1 MINFNEEYFSNNCY
15 FFLKE
20 REDKISLYYSVADT
34 LTESRKKDDKK
45 DFKKKDLKKVKN
57 IVNKFLSSKEK
68 VTKKDIDKE
77 LSNVSS
83 SGEIEEL
90 IDSEGG
96 LLNTRTPYL
105 NMTLHPRK
113 TMDQTITM
121 TRTANDP
128 ITRGY
133 RVYYG
138 ESKDSVNNLLNE
150 NKLSTMEKLI
160 LQAEKDGHIKG
171 DYSQNVLSSAKKIAK
186 EFDNLKNDEERKS
199 LRDYYYDKFII
210 MIGKKKNITEVDYS
224 DAFGFEETE
233 DMDFKNTVNTL
244 KKMGVE
250 NAVHRAKELGKL
262 PKAKKRNGK
271 LRQRLSEKDSIEEQE
286 KQKMVKMVEDI
297 LAKKS
302 NKDSD
307 ILKKDNDSSVSKILI
322 KNLQSIKKLADKEG
336 ISISKL
342 INILKTSE

>member
-90 IDSEGG
+90 VDSEGG

-105 NMTLHPRK
+105 NMALHPRK

-121 TRTANDP
+121 TRTSNDP

-138 ESKDSVNNLLNE
+138 ENTE
-150 NKLSTMEKLI
+150 ND
-160 LQAEKDGHIKG
+160 A
-171 DYSQNVLSSAKKIAK
+171 
-186 EFDNLKNDEERKS
+186 
-199 LRDYYYDKFII
+199 
-210 MIGKKKNITEVDYS
+210 NIVSEINYS

-233 DMDFKNTVNTL
+233 NMDFKNTVNTL

-286 KQKMVKMVEDI
+286 RQKMVKMVEDI

>member
-83 SGEIEEL
+83 SGEIEEFV
-90 IDSEGG
+90 DSSGG

-105 NMTLHPRK
+105 NMALHPRK

-121 TRTANDP
+121 TRTSNDP

-138 ESKDSVNNLLNE
+138 ENKENE
-150 NKLSTMEKLI
+150 
-160 LQAEKDGHIKG
+160 G
-171 DYSQNVLSSAKKIAK
+171 NVVS
-186 EFDNLKNDEERKS
+186 
-199 LRDYYYDKFII
+199 
-210 MIGKKKNITEVDYS
+210 EVDYS

-250 NAVHRAKELGKL
+250 NPVHRAKELGKL

-286 KQKMVKMVEDI
+286 RKKMVKMVEDI
-297 LAKKS
+297 LTKKS

-307 ILKKDNDSSVSKILI
+307 ILKKDNNSSVSKFLI

>member
-1 MINFNEEYFSNNCY
+1 MINFNIEYFNNNCY

-57 IVNKFLSSKEK
+57 IINKFLSSKEK
-68 VTKKDIDKE
+68 VSKKDIDKE
-77 LSNVSS
+77 LSDVES
-83 SGEIEEL
+83 SGEIEEF
-90 IDSEGG
+90 IDADGG
-96 LLNTRTPYL
+96 LLNKRTPYL
-105 NMTLHPRK
+105 NMALHPRK
-113 TMDQTITM
+113 TMDQTVPM
-121 TRTANDP
+121 SRVYNDP

-138 ESKDSVNNLLNE
+138 ESE
-150 NKLSTMEKLI
+150 NKGNKVVSEI
-160 LQAEKDGHIKG
+160 
-171 DYSQNVLSSAKKIAK
+171 
-186 EFDNLKNDEERKS
+186 
-199 LRDYYYDKFII
+199 
-210 MIGKKKNITEVDYS
+210 DYS

-262 PKAKKRNGK
+262 PKAKKKNGK
-271 LRQRLSEKDSIEEQE
+271 LRQRLSEKDSIEEQQ

-297 LAKKS
+297 LTKKNS
-302 NKDSD
+302 KDSD
-307 ILKKDNDSSVSKILI
+307 ILSKDSDTSVSKILV

>member
-45 DFKKKDLKKVKN
+45 NFKKKDLKKVKN
-57 IVNKFLSSKEK
+57 IVNKFLTSKEK

-77 LSNVSS
+77 LSNVSL
-83 SGEIEEL
+83 SGEIEEFV
-90 IDSEGG
+90 DSDGG
-96 LLNTRTPYL
+96 LLNTKTPYL
-105 NMTLHPRK
+105 NMALHPKK

-121 TRTANDP
+121 TRTSNDP

-138 ESKDSVNNLLNE
+138 ESKESN
-150 NKLSTMEKLI
+150 
-160 LQAEKDGHIKG
+160 G
-171 DYSQNVLSSAKKIAK
+171 NVVS
-186 EFDNLKNDEERKS
+186 
-199 LRDYYYDKFII
+199 
-210 MIGKKKNITEVDYS
+210 EVDYS

-286 KQKMVKMVEDI
+286 RQKMVKMVEDI

-302 NKDSD
+302 NKNSD

>member
-83 SGEIEEL
+83 SGEIEEFV
-90 IDSEGG
+90 DSEGG

-105 NMTLHPRK
+105 NMALHPRK

-138 ESKDSVNNLLNE
+138 ENKENE
-150 NKLSTMEKLI
+150 
-160 LQAEKDGHIKG
+160 G
-171 DYSQNVLSSAKKIAK
+171 NVVS
-186 EFDNLKNDEERKS
+186 
-199 LRDYYYDKFII
+199 
-210 MIGKKKNITEVDYS
+210 EVDYS

-286 KQKMVKMVEDI
+286 RKKMVKMVEDI
-297 LAKKS
+297 LTKKS

-307 ILKKDNDSSVSKILI
+307 ILKKDNDSSVSKFLI

>member
-1 MINFNEEYFSNNCY
+1 MINFNIEYFNNNCY

-20 REDKISLYYSVADT
+20 KEDKISLYYSVADT

-57 IVNKFLSSKEK
+57 IINKFLSSKEK
-68 VTKKDIDKE
+68 VSKKDIDKE
-77 LSNVSS
+77 LSGVES
-83 SGEIEEL
+83 SGEIEEF
-90 IDSEGG
+90 IDADGG
-96 LLNTRTPYL
+96 LLNKRTPYL
-105 NMTLHPRK
+105 NMALHPRK
-113 TMDQTITM
+113 TMDQTVPM
-121 TRTANDP
+121 SRVYNDP

-138 ESKDSVNNLLNE
+138 ESEDKG
-150 NKLSTMEKLI
+150 NKVVSEI
-160 LQAEKDGHIKG
+160 
-171 DYSQNVLSSAKKIAK
+171 
-186 EFDNLKNDEERKS
+186 
-199 LRDYYYDKFII
+199 
-210 MIGKKKNITEVDYS
+210 DYS

-262 PKAKKRNGK
+262 PKAKKKNGK
-271 LRQRLSEKDSIEEQE
+271 LRQRLSEKDSIEEQS

-297 LAKKS
+297 LTKKNS
-302 NKDSD
+302 KDSD
-307 ILKKDNDSSVSKILI
+307 ILSKDSNNSVSKILV
-322 KNLQSIKKLADKEG
+322 KNLQSIKKLANKEG

>member
-1 MINFNEEYFSNNCY
+1 MINFNKEYFSNNCY

-77 LSNVSS
+77 LSNISS

-90 IDSEGG
+90 VDSEGG

-105 NMTLHPRK
+105 NMALHPRK

-121 TRTANDP
+121 TRTSNDP

-138 ESKDSVNNLLNE
+138 ENTE
-150 NKLSTMEKLI
+150 ND
-160 LQAEKDGHIKG
+160 A
-171 DYSQNVLSSAKKIAK
+171 
-186 EFDNLKNDEERKS
+186 
-199 LRDYYYDKFII
+199 
-210 MIGKKKNITEVDYS
+210 NIVSEINYS

-233 DMDFKNTVNTL
+233 NMDFKNTVNTL

-336 ISISKL
+336 INISKL

>member
-77 LSNVSS
+77 LSKVTS

-90 IDSEGG
+90 VDSEGG

-105 NMTLHPRK
+105 NMALHPRK

-121 TRTANDP
+121 TRTSNDP

-138 ESKDSVNNLLNE
+138 E
-150 NKLSTMEKLI
+150 
-160 LQAEKDGHIKG
+160 G
-171 DYSQNVLSSAKKIAK
+171 K
-186 EFDNLKNDEERKS
+186 ESE
-199 LRDYYYDKFII
+199 
-210 MIGKKKNITEVDYS
+210 GKVVSEIDYS

-286 KQKMVKMVEDI
+286 RQKMVKMVEDI

-302 NKDSD
+302 SKDSD
-307 ILKKDNDSSVSKILI
+307 ILKKDSDSSVSKILI

>member
-1 MINFNEEYFSNNCY
+1 MINFNKEYFSNNCY

-57 IVNKFLSSKEK
+57 IINKFLSSKKK
-68 VTKKDIDKE
+68 VSKKDIDSE
-77 LSNVSS
+77 LSGVES
-83 SGEIEEL
+83 SGEIEEFV
-90 IDSEGG
+90 DADGG

-105 NMTLHPRK
+105 NMALHPRK
-113 TMDQTITM
+113 TMDQTVPM
-121 TRTANDP
+121 TRISNDP

-138 ESKDSVNNLLNE
+138 ENE
-150 NKLSTMEKLI
+150 EKN
-160 LQAEKDGHIKG
+160 G
-171 DYSQNVLSSAKKIAK
+171 NVVSEI
-186 EFDNLKNDEERKS
+186 
-199 LRDYYYDKFII
+199 
-210 MIGKKKNITEVDYS
+210 DYS

-250 NAVHRAKELGKL
+250 NPIHRAKELGKL

-297 LAKKS
+297 LTKKS

-307 ILKKDNDSSVSKILI
+307 VLKKDNNNSVSKILV

>member
-45 DFKKKDLKKVKN
+45 DFKKRDLKKVKN

-77 LSNVSS
+77 LSKVTS
-83 SGEIEEL
+83 SGEIEEFV
-90 IDSEGG
+90 DSEGG

-105 NMTLHPRK
+105 NMALHPRK

-121 TRTANDP
+121 TRTSNDP

-138 ESKDSVNNLLNE
+138 EV
-150 NKLSTMEKLI
+150 
-160 LQAEKDGHIKG
+160 
-171 DYSQNVLSSAKKIAK
+171 K
-186 EFDNLKNDEERKS
+186 ESE
-199 LRDYYYDKFII
+199 
-210 MIGKKKNITEVDYS
+210 GKVVSEIDYS

-250 NAVHRAKELGKL
+250 NPVHRAKELGKL

-286 KQKMVKMVEDI
+286 RKKMVKMVEDI
-297 LAKKS
+297 LTKKS

-307 ILKKDNDSSVSKILI
+307 ILKKDNNSSVSKFLI

>member
-68 VTKKDIDKE
+68 VTKKEIDKE

-90 IDSEGG
+90 VDSEGG
-96 LLNTRTPYL
+96 LLNTRTPFL
-105 NMTLHPRK
+105 NMALHPRK
-113 TMDQTITM
+113 TMDQTVTM
-121 TRTANDP
+121 TRIANDP

-138 ESKDSVNNLLNE
+138 ENKENE
-150 NKLSTMEKLI
+150 
-160 LQAEKDGHIKG
+160 G
-171 DYSQNVLSSAKKIAK
+171 NVVS
-186 EFDNLKNDEERKS
+186 
-199 LRDYYYDKFII
+199 
-210 MIGKKKNITEVDYS
+210 EVDYS

-286 KQKMVKMVEDI
+286 KQKMSKMVEDI

-336 ISISKL
+336 INISKL

>member
-1 MINFNEEYFSNNCY
+1 MINFNKEYFNNNCY

-68 VTKKDIDKE
+68 VSKKDIDKE
-77 LSNVSS
+77 LSGIET

-90 IDSEGG
+90 VDADGG

-105 NMTLHPRK
+105 NMALHPRK
-113 TMDQTITM
+113 TMDQTVPM
-121 TRTANDP
+121 TRISNDP

-138 ESKDSVNNLLNE
+138 ESEEKGE
-150 NKLSTMEKLI
+150 NVVSEI
-160 LQAEKDGHIKG
+160 
-171 DYSQNVLSSAKKIAK
+171 
-186 EFDNLKNDEERKS
+186 
-199 LRDYYYDKFII
+199 
-210 MIGKKKNITEVDYS
+210 DYS

-233 DMDFKNTVNTL
+233 QMDFKNTVNTL

-250 NAVHRAKELGKL
+250 NPVHRAKELGKL
-262 PKAKKRNGK
+262 PKAKKKNGK

-297 LAKKS
+297 LTKKNS
-302 NKDSD
+302 KDSD
-307 ILKKDNDSSVSKILI
+307 ILSKDSNTSVSKILV

>member
-1 MINFNEEYFSNNCY
+1 MINFNKEYFSNNCY

-90 IDSEGG
+90 VDSEGG

-105 NMTLHPRK
+105 NMALHPRK

-121 TRTANDP
+121 TRTSNDP

-138 ESKDSVNNLLNE
+138 ENTE
-150 NKLSTMEKLI
+150 ND
-160 LQAEKDGHIKG
+160 A
-171 DYSQNVLSSAKKIAK
+171 
-186 EFDNLKNDEERKS
+186 
-199 LRDYYYDKFII
+199 
-210 MIGKKKNITEVDYS
+210 NIVSEINYS

-233 DMDFKNTVNTL
+233 NMDFKNTVNTL

-250 NAVHRAKELGKL
+250 NPVHRAKELGKL

-286 KQKMVKMVEDI
+286 RQKMVKMVEDI

>member
-77 LSNVSS
+77 LSKVTS
-83 SGEIEEL
+83 SGEIEEFV
-90 IDSEGG
+90 DSEGG

-105 NMTLHPRK
+105 NMALHPRK

-121 TRTANDP
+121 TRTSNDP

-138 ESKDSVNNLLNE
+138 E
-150 NKLSTMEKLI
+150 
-160 LQAEKDGHIKG
+160 G
-171 DYSQNVLSSAKKIAK
+171 K
-186 EFDNLKNDEERKS
+186 ESE
-199 LRDYYYDKFII
+199 
-210 MIGKKKNITEVDYS
+210 GKVVSEIDYS

-271 LRQRLSEKDSIEEQE
+271 LRQRLSEKDNIEEQE
-286 KQKMVKMVEDI
+286 RQKMVKMVEDI

-307 ILKKDNDSSVSKILI
+307 ILKKDSDSSVSKILV

>member
-83 SGEIEEL
+83 SGEIEEFV
-90 IDSEGG
+90 DSEGG

-105 NMTLHPRK
+105 NMALHPRK

-138 ESKDSVNNLLNE
+138 ENKENE
-150 NKLSTMEKLI
+150 
-160 LQAEKDGHIKG
+160 G
-171 DYSQNVLSSAKKIAK
+171 NVVS
-186 EFDNLKNDEERKS
+186 
-199 LRDYYYDKFII
+199 
-210 MIGKKKNITEVDYS
+210 EVDYS

-336 ISISKL
+336 INISKL

>member
-90 IDSEGG
+90 VDSEGG

-105 NMTLHPRK
+105 NMALHPRK

-121 TRTANDP
+121 TRTSNDP

-138 ESKDSVNNLLNE
+138 ENTE
-150 NKLSTMEKLI
+150 ND
-160 LQAEKDGHIKG
+160 A
-171 DYSQNVLSSAKKIAK
+171 
-186 EFDNLKNDEERKS
+186 
-199 LRDYYYDKFII
+199 
-210 MIGKKKNITEVDYS
+210 NIVSEINYS

-233 DMDFKNTVNTL
+233 NMDFKNTVNTL

-250 NAVHRAKELGKL
+250 NPIYRAKELGKL

-286 KQKMVKMVEDI
+286 RQKMVKMVEDI

>member
-1 MINFNEEYFSNNCY
+1 MINFNKEYFSNNCY

-90 IDSEGG
+90 VDSEGG

-105 NMTLHPRK
+105 NMALHPRK

-121 TRTANDP
+121 TRTSNDP

-138 ESKDSVNNLLNE
+138 ENTE
-150 NKLSTMEKLI
+150 ND
-160 LQAEKDGHIKG
+160 A
-171 DYSQNVLSSAKKIAK
+171 
-186 EFDNLKNDEERKS
+186 
-199 LRDYYYDKFII
+199 
-210 MIGKKKNITEVDYS
+210 NIVSEINYS

-233 DMDFKNTVNTL
+233 NMDFKNTVNTL

-250 NAVHRAKELGKL
+250 NPIHRAKELGKL

-286 KQKMVKMVEDI
+286 RQKMVKMVEDI

>member
-77 LSNVSS
+77 LSKVTS

-90 IDSEGG
+90 VDSEGG

-105 NMTLHPRK
+105 NMALHPRK

-121 TRTANDP
+121 TRTSNDP

-138 ESKDSVNNLLNE
+138 E
-150 NKLSTMEKLI
+150 
-160 LQAEKDGHIKG
+160 G
-171 DYSQNVLSSAKKIAK
+171 K
-186 EFDNLKNDEERKS
+186 ESE
-199 LRDYYYDKFII
+199 
-210 MIGKKKNITEVDYS
+210 GKVVSEIDYS

-286 KQKMVKMVEDI
+286 RQKMVKMVEDI

-307 ILKKDNDSSVSKILI
+307 ILKKDSDSSVSKILV

>member
-83 SGEIEEL
+83 SGEIEEFV
-90 IDSEGG
+90 DSEGG

-105 NMTLHPRK
+105 NMALHPRK

-121 TRTANDP
+121 TRTSNDP

-138 ESKDSVNNLLNE
+138 ENKENE
-150 NKLSTMEKLI
+150 
-160 LQAEKDGHIKG
+160 G
-171 DYSQNVLSSAKKIAK
+171 NVVS
-186 EFDNLKNDEERKS
+186 
-199 LRDYYYDKFII
+199 
-210 MIGKKKNITEVDYS
+210 EVDYS

-286 KQKMVKMVEDI
+286 KQKMSKMVEDI

-336 ISISKL
+336 INISKL

>member
-83 SGEIEEL
+83 SGEIEEFV
-90 IDSEGG
+90 DSSGG

-105 NMTLHPRK
+105 NMALHPRK

-121 TRTANDP
+121 TRTSNDP

-138 ESKDSVNNLLNE
+138 ENKENE
-150 NKLSTMEKLI
+150 
-160 LQAEKDGHIKG
+160 G
-171 DYSQNVLSSAKKIAK
+171 NVVS
-186 EFDNLKNDEERKS
+186 
-199 LRDYYYDKFII
+199 
-210 MIGKKKNITEVDYS
+210 EVDYS

-286 KQKMVKMVEDI
+286 KQKMSKMVEDI

-336 ISISKL
+336 INISKL

>member
-77 LSNVSS
+77 LSKVTS
-83 SGEIEEL
+83 SGEIEEFV
-90 IDSEGG
+90 DSEGG

-105 NMTLHPRK
+105 NMALHPRK

-121 TRTANDP
+121 TRTSNDP

-138 ESKDSVNNLLNE
+138 EV
-150 NKLSTMEKLI
+150 
-160 LQAEKDGHIKG
+160 
-171 DYSQNVLSSAKKIAK
+171 K
-186 EFDNLKNDEERKS
+186 ESE
-199 LRDYYYDKFII
+199 
-210 MIGKKKNITEVDYS
+210 GKVVSEIDYS

-250 NAVHRAKELGKL
+250 NPVHRAKELGKL

-286 KQKMVKMVEDI
+286 RKKMVKMVEDI
-297 LAKKS
+297 LTKKS

-307 ILKKDNDSSVSKILI
+307 ILKKDNNSSVSKFLI

>member
-113 TMDQTITM
+113 TMDQTVTM
-121 TRTANDP
+121 TRTSNDP

-138 ESKDSVNNLLNE
+138 ENKE
-150 NKLSTMEKLI
+150 NK
-160 LQAEKDGHIKG
+160 G
-171 DYSQNVLSSAKKIAK
+171 NVVSEI
-186 EFDNLKNDEERKS
+186 
-199 LRDYYYDKFII
+199 
-210 MIGKKKNITEVDYS
+210 DYS

-286 KQKMVKMVEDI
+286 KQKMSKMVEDI

-336 ISISKL
+336 INISKL

>member
-1 MINFNEEYFSNNCY
+1 MINFNKEYFSNNCY

-90 IDSEGG
+90 VDSEGG

-105 NMTLHPRK
+105 NMALHPRK

-121 TRTANDP
+121 TRTSNDP

-138 ESKDSVNNLLNE
+138 ENTE
-150 NKLSTMEKLI
+150 ND
-160 LQAEKDGHIKG
+160 A
-171 DYSQNVLSSAKKIAK
+171 
-186 EFDNLKNDEERKS
+186 
-199 LRDYYYDKFII
+199 
-210 MIGKKKNITEVDYS
+210 NIVSEINYS

-233 DMDFKNTVNTL
+233 NMDFKNTVNTL

-286 KQKMVKMVEDI
+286 RQKMVKMVEDI

-336 ISISKL
+336 VDMDKL
-342 INILKTSE
+342 IKHLKIGE

>member
-83 SGEIEEL
+83 SGEIEEFV
-90 IDSEGG
+90 DSEGG

-105 NMTLHPRK
+105 NMALHPRK

-121 TRTANDP
+121 TRTSNDP

-138 ESKDSVNNLLNE
+138 ENKENE
-150 NKLSTMEKLI
+150 
-160 LQAEKDGHIKG
+160 G
-171 DYSQNVLSSAKKIAK
+171 NVVS
-186 EFDNLKNDEERKS
+186 
-199 LRDYYYDKFII
+199 
-210 MIGKKKNITEVDYS
+210 EVDYS

-244 KKMGVE
+244 KKMGVD
-250 NAVHRAKELGKL
+250 NPVHRAKELGKL

-286 KQKMVKMVEDI
+286 KQKMSKMVEDI

-336 ISISKL
+336 INISKL